1 MRRSLALFLPVTM
14 LVLELNASAHAA
26 APTDPQP
33 LIENA
38 PGARVAG
45 YLNFCIGNG
54 LAPVADATR
63 LLDLLIAR
71 TGAVPADERGN
82 MDYALGT
89 AGVIRPATQAGG
101 LRLTDLD
108 MPRRHVAC
116 TQVLTKAA
124 MAS

>member
-1 MRRSLALFLPVTM
+1 MRRPIAFLPATL
-14 LVLELNASAHAA
+14 LVLAAYAHAA
-26 APTDPQP
+26 PAGDPQP

-38 PGARVAG
+38 SGARIAG

-54 LAPVADATR
+54 LAPQAGTSR
-63 LLDLLIAR
+63 LLDTLIVR

-89 AGVIRPATQAGG
+89 AGVLHPGGQEGGG

-108 MPRRHVAC
+108 MPQRHAAC
-116 TQVLTKAA
+116 AQAITQAGT
-124 MAS
+124 AS